1 MIKPYVPKK
10 YRNLFYE
17 TAKQKVLEHL
27 FRFPDKEFSLSDLA
41 KDAGVAKS
49 NIGVILKEFQDYEI
63 IRVVQLSKIWRIKAN
78 PQNWFFLRSKIVFN
92 LNFIYQSGL
101 VELLNDFYNNPKAIV
116 LFGSFRRGDDI
127 TSSDIDIAIEVDEEC
142 EPTVIDLV
150 NVLKSEKKDK
160 EAEFVNSIE
169 KEVKRKF
176 QLLVFNRK
184 NVDLHVFNNI
194 ANGIVLYGFLEVRL

>member
-1 MIKPYVPKK
+1 MKPNVPKQ
-10 YRNLFYE
+10 YRRIFYE

-41 KDAGVAKS
+41 KDAGVSKS
-49 NIGVILKEFQDYEI
+49 NIGVILKEFHDFDI
-63 IRVVQLSKIWRIKAN
+63 IKIIQLSKIWRIKAN
-78 PQNWFFLRSKIVFN
+78 QQNWFFLRSKMVFN

-101 VELLNDFYNNPKAIV
+101 VEFLNEFYKNPKAII

-142 EPTVIDLV
+142 ESAVLDFV
-150 NVLKSEKKDK
+150 NVLKAEKKDK
-160 EAEFVNSIE
+160 EAELVNSIE
-169 KEVKRKF
+169 KEIKRKF
-176 QLLVFNRK
+176 QLFIFNRK

-194 ANGIVLYGFLEVRL
+194 ANGIVLYGFLEVRI